1 MTFEINIVTGILI
14 CIGIYSL
21 CCTTICDI
29 VANFKAEKELREI
42 KSKLEEVKMSLKH
55 TNEKEAEGESNGTN
69 TGDG

>member
-1 MTFEINIVTGILI
+1 MTFEINIITGILI

-21 CCTTICDI
+21 CCTTIYDV

-42 KSKLEEVKMSLKH
+42 QSKLEEARLSLKH
-55 TNEKEAEGESNGTN
+55 TDEKEAEDELNGTN